1 MSSLETGHYL
11 NLAGMSPET
20 EAEGPGRRIALWVQG
35 CLRRC
40 PGCCNPDMQPIREAC
55 MVETGDL
62 IRVLERIRE
71 SHDVE
76 GVTFIGGEPLLQA
89 EGLADV
95 AEWAHRAHLTV
106 LVFTGY
112 LYPNV
117 LSRHLPGVERLLD
130 ATDLLVDGPFEQERY
145 DERRAWIGSANQR
158 LYRLTDA
165 YPEGIEYSA
174 PRRLEVRVSADDI
187 IVNGWPYLFQDH
199 KDPQADA
206 L

>member
-1 MSSLETGHYL
+1 METGHYL

-76 GVTFIGGEPLLQA
+76 GVTFIGG
-89 EGLADV
+89 
-95 AEWAHRAHLTV
+95 
-106 LVFTGY
+106 
-112 LYPNV
+112 
-117 LSRHLPGVERLLD
+117 
-130 ATDLLVDGPFEQERY
+130 
-145 DERRAWIGSANQR
+145 
-158 LYRLTDA
+158 
-165 YPEGIEYSA
+165 
-174 PRRLEVRVSADDI
+174 
-187 IVNGWPYLFQDH
+187 
-199 KDPQADA
+199 
-206 L
+206 

>member
-1 MSSLETGHYL
+1 M
-11 NLAGMSPET
+11 
-20 EAEGPGRRIALWVQG
+20 
-35 CLRRC
+35 
-40 PGCCNPDMQPIREAC
+40 
-55 MVETGDL
+55 
-62 IRVLERIRE
+62 
-71 SHDVE
+71 
-76 GVTFIGGEPLLQA
+76 
-89 EGLADV
+89 
-95 AEWAHRAHLTV
+95 
-106 LVFTGY
+106 
-112 LYPNV
+112 
-117 LSRHLPGVERLLD
+117 ERLLA